1 MKIQNII
8 NEFMKDF
15 TLKIHIKDLIFIKD
29 SEFKY
34 IYWNSEYE
42 DFLSQNFSIKHEQ
55 IKNKTDFDLYPLE
68 IAKKCRESDLETK
81 EKSYFIGSEFINSKE
96 YILVKLKLKESDNP
110 KGGILTIAKY
120 ITN

>member
-68 IAKKCRESDLETK
+68 IAKKYRESDLETK

>member
-55 IKNKTDFDLYPLE
+55 IKNKTDFDLYSLE
-68 IAKKCRESDLETK
+68 IAKKCQESDLETK
-81 EKSYFIGSEFINSKE
+81 EKSY
-96 YILVKLKLKESDNP
+96 YL
-110 KGGILTIAKY
+110 
-120 ITN
+120 